1 MITDQARFCRQT
13 GKQVVW
19 HTGRLANRQ
28 TGKSI
33 DAGLAGFTT
42 NSFVVGS
49 LTNGSFPEV
58 SMVCG
63 GRETVLDF
71 QQPV

>member
-1 MITDQARFCRQT
+1 MITDQARFCRQS
-13 GKQVVW
+13 GKQVFW
-19 HTGRLANRQ
+19 HIGRLAHRQ
-28 TGKSI
+28 PGKSI

-42 NSFVVGS
+42 KSCAVGS
-49 LTNGSFPEV
+49 LTNGRFPEV

-63 GRETVLDF
+63 GRETGLDF